1 MQQYQKIGYLLIILG
16 GIFWG
21 STGILGNPLFQS
33 DLPTLKIV
41 SMKTSLAAIIML
53 LVSLIWQPNLLKI
66 NIKHIPFFLLSG
78 LLTQFIFGLGYYNA
92 IRYSGATVA
101 VILLY
106 TAPIYVLFYSLL
118 FFKEKLTKGKIMG
131 LILTIVGCFL
141 AVGGFNINSYE
152 NFSLLGVLYGLLA
165 AITYASYTIMGKI
178 GMENYSPFTV
188 ATYSLI
194 VGAILLAIP
203 YPPVGSVLTNMDIFM
218 WSSLLGLG
226 FVATFLAFVCYTTG
240 LKRVD
245 SSKASIIVTVEVVAA
260 AFLAYFFLDENLT
273 FTRVIGIIFVLIGII
288 ATKDK

>member
-1 MQQYQKIGYLLIILG
+1 MQQYQKAGYLLIILG

-21 STGILGNPLFQS
+21 STGILGNPLFES

-41 SMKTSLAAIIML
+41 SMKTSLAALIML
-53 LVSLIWQPNLLKI
+53 FVSLLWQPNLLKI
-66 NIKHIPFFLLSG
+66 NIKHIPFFILSG
-78 LLTQFIFGLGYYNA
+78 LLAQFIFGLGYYNA

-106 TAPIYVLFYSLL
+106 TAPIYVLFYSLF
-118 FFKEKLTKGKIMG
+118 FFKEELTKGKIMG
-131 LILTIVGCFL
+131 LILTLVGCFL
-141 AVGGFNINSYE
+141 AVGGFNINSYD

-194 VGAILLAIP
+194 FGALLLAIP
-203 YPPVGSVLTNMDIFM
+203 YPPVGNVLTKMDIYM

-226 FVATFLAFVCYTTG
+226 FVATFLAFVCYTAG

-260 AFLAYFFLDENLT
+260 AILAYYFLGESFNLA
-273 FTRVIGIIFVLIGII
+273 RVLGITMVLSGIISTRIS
-288 ATKDK
+288 